1 MHSYLAK
8 TRVEQAEMN
17 SLVGTGDL
25 NFKKKKKKRT
35 FSIKDIFCVQGPQ
48 I

>member
-1 MHSYLAK
+1 
-8 TRVEQAEMN
+8 MN

-25 NFKKKKKKRT
+25 NLKKKRT
-35 FSIKDIFCVQGPQ
+35 FSIKDIFSEQGPQ

>member
-17 SLVGTGDL
+17 SLVGAGDL
-25 NFKKKKKKRT
+25 NLKKKKKRT